1 MTQAEIWEIST
12 NYQSLALTAIALYLT
27 TVSSY
32 LVVVY
37 LVGEKLTRYLALLV
51 SGLFVI
57 FGGLFTYAAIG
68 YLTRSLE
75 FITMLGAY
83 TDSAIRMNPMV
94 PAMTAILEII
104 GIFASLFYMWSV
116 RHPKVDMPL

>member
-1 MTQAEIWEIST
+1 M
-12 NYQSLALTAIALYLT
+12 
-27 TVSSY
+27 
-32 LVVVY
+32 
-37 LVGEKLTRYLALLV
+37 TRYLALLV

-75 FITMLGAY
+75 FIMMLGAY
-83 TDSAIRMNPMV
+83 TDSAVKMNPMV
-94 PAMTAILEII
+94 PTITVILEII

-116 RHPKVDMPL
+116 RNSKED